1 MNILL
6 IKVTLMPC
14 VIGLVTLVSRRWGH
28 QAGGLLASLP
38 WIAGPIL
45 LFLML
50 ERGKLFGIQAIP
62 GILTGIASL
71 VGFCYGYARLAPY
84 FSGIQTLL
92 ISYGFFVGI
101 ALLFTAANLSLL
113 PSYALVMSSVLL
125 TLRYFPKPDM
135 SSTVIR
141 RLPYDLPIR
150 MVVATLFVVI
160 ITGLAAVLG
169 PTWSGILTPFPIITS
184 ILAVFTQYLQGSS
197 AAITTLRGIVMGL
210 LGFTTFLF
218 LQAFFLP
225 HFSIAES
232 FFFALLINGTI
243 NFIVSKTA

>member
-6 IKVTLMPC
+6 VKITLMPV

-28 QAGGLLASLP
+28 KAGGLIASMP

-45 LFLML
+45 LFLIL
-50 ERGKLFGIQAIP
+50 EHGKSFGIQSVP
-62 GILTGIASL
+62 GILIGILSL
-71 VGFCYGYARLAPY
+71 IGFCYCYARLAPY
-84 FSGIQTLL
+84 VTGIWSLL
-92 ISYGFFVGI
+92 LSYVVFVLI
-101 ALLFTAANLSLL
+101 ALLFSAIKLSLL
-113 PSYALVMSSVLL
+113 TSYGLVMGSVLAA
-125 TLRYFPKPDM
+125 LRFFPVPAVT
-135 SSTVIR
+135 SAAVR
-141 RLPYDLPIR
+141 RLPFDLPIR
-150 MVVATLFVVI
+150 MVVATLFVVG

-184 ILAVFTQYLQGSS
+184 ILAVFTHYLQGSG
-197 AAITTLRGIVMGL
+197 AAIVTLRGIVMGL

-225 HFSIAES
+225 IFSVGAS

-243 NFIVSKTA
+243 NFIVSRRG

>member
-6 IKVTLMPC
+6 IKVTLMPF

-28 QAGGLLASLP
+28 KAGGL
-38 WIAGPIL
+38 IAGPIL
-45 LFLML
+45 LFLIL
-50 ERGKLFGIQAIP
+50 EQGKAFGIQAVP

-71 VGFCYGYARLAPY
+71 IGFCYCYARLAPHL
-84 FSGIQTLL
+84 SGIWTLL
-92 ISYGFFVGI
+92 VSYLVFVVIAVLFNAINLDLPVSYGLIMG
-101 ALLFTAANLSLL
+101 A
-113 PSYALVMSSVLL
+113 VLI
-125 TLRYFPKPDM
+125 TLRFFPAPAVAASAVK
-135 SSTVIR
+135 

-150 MVVATLFVVI
+150 MVVATLFVI
-160 ITGLAAVLG
+160 GITELATALG
-169 PTWSGILTPFPIITS
+169 PTWSGVLTPFPIITS
-184 ILAVFTQYLQGSS
+184 ILAIFTHYLHGSS

-225 HFSIAES
+225 AFSVGES
-232 FFFALLINGTI
+232 FLFALLINGTI

>member
-6 IKVTLMPC
+6 IKVTLMPL

-28 QAGGLLASLP
+28 QAGGLIASLP

-45 LFLML
+45 LFLIL
-50 ERGKLFGIQAIP
+50 ERGKAFGIQAVP
-62 GILTGIASL
+62 GILIGIAAL
-71 VGFCYGYARLAPY
+71 VGFCYCYARLAPHL
-84 FSGIQTLL
+84 SGIWTLL
-92 ISYGFFVGI
+92 IAYAVFVAI
-101 ALLFTAANLSLL
+101 ALLFTAIDLALL
-113 PSYALVMSSVLL
+113 PSYGMVMGSVLL
-125 TLRYFPKPDM
+125 TLRYFPEPAIAATAVK
-135 SSTVIR
+135 

-150 MVVATLFVVI
+150 MVVATLFVMG

-184 ILAVFTQYLQGSS
+184 ILAVFTHYLQGSS
-197 AAITTLRGIVMGL
+197 ASIVTLRGIVMGL

-225 HFSIAES
+225 RFSIAES

>member
-1 MNILL
+1 
-6 IKVTLMPC
+6 MPL

-28 QAGGLLASLP
+28 QAGGLIASLP

-45 LFLML
+45 LFLIL
-50 ERGKLFGIQAIP
+50 ERGKAFGIQAVP
-62 GILTGIASL
+62 GILIGIASL
-71 VGFCYGYARLAPY
+71 VGFCYCYARLAPHL
-84 FSGIQTLL
+84 SGIWTLL
-92 ISYGFFVGI
+92 IAYSVFVTI
-101 ALLFTAANLSLL
+101 ALLSTAVNLSLL
-113 PSYALVMSSVLL
+113 PSYGIVMGSVLL
-125 TLRYFPKPDM
+125 TLRYFPKPAIAA
-135 SSTVIR
+135 TPIK

-150 MVVATLFVVI
+150 MVVATLFVVG

-184 ILAVFTQYLQGSS
+184 ILAVFTHYLQGSS
-197 AAITTLRGIVMGL
+197 ASIITLRGIVMGL

-225 HFSIAES
+225 KFSIAES

-243 NFIVSKTA
+243 NFIVSKTASQR